1 MRVERASKI
10 IREHYG
16 NDFILQVRKP
26 HGKRYFIVDTI
37 KGTSNMT
44 ESEVMKLQYK

>member
-1 MRVERASKI
+1 MYKRFE
-10 IREHYG
+10 
-16 NDFILQVRKP
+16 LQCELRNEYRNPEWKEV
-26 HGKRYFIVDTI
+26 GSI